1 MNSVDRV
8 KALCKERGVS
18 IAKLERELGFGNGY
32 IAQLKKG
39 VFPVDRLYKIANYFN
54 VDPDDL
60 VLGATNEKTATVS
73 SDGNTGRDELKRLID
88 RLTDQ
93 EVSDLLAEVKRIILG

>member
-8 KALCKERGVS
+8 KALCRERGVS
-18 IAKLERELGFGNGY
+18 IARLERELGFGNGY

-39 VFPVDRLYKIANYFN
+39 VFPDDRLYKIANYFN
-54 VDPDDL
+54 VNPDDL

-73 SDGNTGRDELKRLID
+73 SDGNTSRDELKRLID